1 MIYTEVVIVWWY
13 THRVR
18 YAVPAPLKDCHFNRL
33 SAITKLQTQPTNQIL
48 PHSQHFPPSA
58 TKFVPKSVS
67 VLRSARWRE
76 NDGRKGESVWGS
88 RCQRPS
94 LPWFIFLAKQGPR
107 TSPNFY
113 LLSFWPSKQG
123 HHQSK
128 LAANFGQALWLIWE
142 LSVKYQFNKR
152 KLIIYLRPHWGN
164 QYTRKQSPPP
174 LLLSSL

>member
-1 MIYTEVVIVWWY
+1 MRSLLLSKIATL
-13 THRVR
+13 TDC
-18 YAVPAPLKDCHFNRL
+18 PPLLNYKSSQQTKFFPTL
-33 SAITKLQTQPTNQIL
+33 SI
-48 PHSQHFPPSA
+48 FPPQPPNLSPNL
-58 TKFVPKSVS
+58 FPSCE
-67 VLRSARWRE
+67 ARADEKMTEGRE
-76 NDGRKGESVWGS
+76 SLWGS

-94 LPWFIFLAKQGPR
+94 LPWFIFSAKQGPR

-164 QYTRKQSPPP
+164 QYIRKQNTPPP
-174 LLLSSL
+174 FFFVIDEPVDFSH